1 MSRND
6 KFLIAVV
13 VILIVSL
20 SCYIGILLDSD
31 SKPVLVVD
39 LPQGER
45 LESIGDYPG
54 SNLYYT
60 TTDDPSTPPKEHKVK
75 VLYTNSGDSDTMI
88 VFKEH

>member
-1 MSRND
+1 MVRND
-6 KFLIAVV
+6 KFLIGVI
-13 VILIVSL
+13 VILIVFL
-20 SCYIGILLDSD
+20 AGYIGQILDSD
-31 SKPVLVVD
+31 SKPVLVVY

-45 LESIGDYPG
+45 LESIGDCPG
-54 SNLYYT
+54 RILYYT